1 MKAFLRPWCLGA
13 AMSAL
18 YALAIVLGFW
28 RVLAPDVV
36 FVAPDAPL
44 APLTFGEAV
53 RQLFSTP
60 PTLQNLVFLLPY
72 RFAYEGTFWVDGYVM
87 CLAAVF
93 LLRGRGVGW
102 GAAWV
107 GGLCAAFAGYFA
119 TLFCAGHRGV
129 VDALSVG
136 CLGFGALLRGV
147 RTGRVRWFALLAA
160 ANALSLAAQADIW
173 LLVALAQ
180 GAYALWLLWRERP
193 AWRPLARGA
202 AVAAA
207 VFLVVGWPALR
218 HTFVDARQTRADQ
231 LAQAQAAA
239 QSPAQAAAAQWRF
252 ITDWSLPPEDLV
264 EWFLP
269 GAIGHTSY
277 PFDPKPY
284 TGRIGSAHQTLRQ
297 HTVHVGWPAMLLAAA
312 AIVLLARRDPSA
324 RDLPFW
330 YALAAVAL
338 LLALGRHTP
347 LYRAVATLPFL
358 DQIRAPVKWL
368 HLTGFALAVAAGVGA
383 QALTRRWAWAAFPL
397 AAAVALCGALV
408 IRPYVFPR
416 DLRHTPLTDALP
428 PGANLCNAVRWP
440 LLDDVCRWHR
450 IPLST
455 DPRAADYA
463 VAPVPQPG
471 LTPVATQTLAQPPL
485 TLGLYRLR

>member
-1 MKAFLRPWCLGA
+1 MATVDDKKIIFSMVGLNKTIQQNNKQVLKNIYLSFFYGAKIGIIGLNGSGKSTLLRIIAGVDKD
-13 AMSAL
+13 
-18 YALAIVLGFW
+18 YQGN
-28 RVLAPDVV
+28 VV
-36 FVAPDAPL
+36 FSPGYSVGYLPQEPQLDDDK
-44 APLTFGEAV
+44 TV
-53 RQLFSTP
+53 RQIV
-60 PTLQNLVFLLPY
+60 Q
-72 RFAYEGTFWVDGYVM
+72 EGVQP
-87 CLAAVF
+87 
-93 LLRGRGVGW
+93 
-102 GAAWV
+102 
-107 GGLCAAFAGYFA
+107 
-119 TLFCAGHRGV
+119 V
-129 VDALSVG
+129 VDALAVG

-347 LYRAVATLPFL
+347 LYRAVAALPFL

-416 DLRHTPLTDALP
+416 DLRHTPLTAALP
-428 PGANLCNAVRWP
+428 PGATLCNAVRWP